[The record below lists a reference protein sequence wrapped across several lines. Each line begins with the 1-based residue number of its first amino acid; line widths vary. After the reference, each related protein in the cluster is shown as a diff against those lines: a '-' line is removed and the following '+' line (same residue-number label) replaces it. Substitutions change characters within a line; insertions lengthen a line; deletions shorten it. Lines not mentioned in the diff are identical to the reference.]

1 MAFPVNIAFGCTA
14 PAGASPI
21 RRPRMRC
28 SKYILQAT
36 ADQQPAQSSSK
47 NPLEQLRITT
57 DPRRRSEL
65 LLELDSCWSECEERY
80 VPSPAEDCLAKELGV
95 GQSTVMLAAVQNP
108 GLSSLDATSQV
119 LPSLRAL
126 RSAGLSPQD
135 VWFLAAKKH
144 QLLAEPA
151 TLSRWL
157 DFLLV
162 YGMQPRDVQ
171 NFLLRSTPALMYGT
185 TLYQAGAVVS
195 FLKSLGLKDD
205 LLASRVLCVWPE
217 LLGRDV
223 EGQLR
228 PVVTFLM
235 SLGLEVAAVGRVVVM
250 WPEVLLRSVEGQ
262 LAPWVTYLRELGCS
276 TTQVGDVIGLCP
288 HLLGFKPEEVFGDV
302 LRALGDLA
310 GICREDVR
318 QMLSSSV
325 AFLIAPSAS
334 AGVRAALECLLR
346 HGFDKEQVREMVL
359 ARPELLAAKPHDLE
373 RSLKF
378 VYHTVGGNNSTVLS
392 CPLLLT
398 KPLGQVLGPRYSFI
412 QKQGLAHK
420 YAGADGSTFEFYKL
434 LVAED
439 AQWCASLG
447 LSVNEYQGF
456 KLVWDEEYSL
466 KLHQEAASEFQE
478 ELKKLG
484 IYEGS

>member
-1 MAFPVNIAFGCTA
+1 MAFPVKIAFGCTA

-21 RRPRMRC
+21 QRPRMRC
-28 SKYILQAT
+28 SKCILQAT

-65 LLELDSCWSECEERY
+65 LLELYRRWPEFEERY
-80 VPSPAEDCLAKELGV
+80 VPSPAEDCFAKELGLS
-95 GQSTVMLAAVQNP
+95 QSTVMLAAVLNP
-108 GLSSLDATSQV
+108 GLSSLDATS
-119 LPSLRAL
+119 
-126 RSAGLSPQD
+126 QD

-162 YGMQPRDVQ
+162 YGMQLSDVQ
-171 NFLLRSTPALMYGT
+171 NFLLRSTPDLLYGT
-185 TLYQAGAVVS
+185 TLYQAGAVIS
-195 FLKSLGLKDD
+195 FLKSLGLKNY

-325 AFLIAPSAS
+325 AFLIAPSPS
-334 AGVRAALECLLR
+334 DGVRAALECLLR

-398 KPLGQVLGPRYSFI
+398 KPLGQMLGPRYSFI

-456 KLVWDEEYSL
+456 KLVRQAVRELE
-466 KLHQEAASEFQE
+466 SE
-478 ELKKLG
+478 G
-484 IYEGS
+484 CARNHT